1 MVPTEWKSLRLM
13 VIKQYSESFAY
24 KNSSLLHTFPL
35 NSQHERVTTN
45 ITIFMVTTLYIGHAG
60 SKSIIPHG
68 MEHFTNEMLES
79 GVDLRFRLI
88 LKYPRE
94 EFVSD
99 GFGILHL
106 PIASTLHV

>member
-1 MVPTEWKSLRLM
+1 
-13 VIKQYSESFAY
+13 
-24 KNSSLLHTFPL
+24 
-35 NSQHERVTTN
+35 
-45 ITIFMVTTLYIGHAG
+45 
-60 SKSIIPHG
+60 

-99 GFGILHL
+99 GFGILRL